1 MADNIGNKA
10 AHDYHLD
17 IAPVQEGFYVKGAA
31 HCDWGM
37 KNRLSRLFDPKS
49 GNTVMLAF
57 DHGYI
62 MGPTAGLERIDVVIP
77 PLIPYVNVLMGTKG
91 ILRSCISPAAP
102 VAKCVRVTYD
112 TTVLFDEMSNGGGIA
127 CDIENAVRMNADC
140 MAVQTFIGAPG
151 ESRSLE
157 LLCRTADAGA
167 RYGIPTLGVVAV
179 GKQMERTEKFFQLAT
194 RVLAENGAN
203 VVKSYYCDGFERV
216 AAACPVPI
224 VIAGGKKLPELEALE
239 MAYRAIAEGAR
250 GVDMAGTSSSP
261 TAPPAWPRPSA
272 RWSTGATP
280 PSRPLRSTR
289 KSKTPDQEG
298 TFMSAEYMHIGI
310 PITNKKPGMTYNE
323 GAKFW
328 VSNVDDYDYKI
339 EYLKFEEGAPF
350 PEVLHRCPHVAYKV
364 DSLEKYIADADSV
377 ICGPM
382 QANDQGDQVAFVWKD
397 GAILELYQPK

>member
-1 MADNIGNKA
+1 
-10 AHDYHLD
+10 
-17 IAPVQEGFYVKGAA
+17 
-31 HCDWGM
+31 
-37 KNRLSRLFDPKS
+37 
-49 GNTVMLAF
+49 
-57 DHGYI
+57 
-62 MGPTAGLERIDVVIP
+62 
-77 PLIPYVNVLMGTKG
+77 MGTKG

-239 MAYRAIAEGAR
+239 SGLPGHREGAR
-250 GVDMAGTSSSP
+250 GWTWAGTSSSP
-261 TAPPAWPRPSA
+261 TAPPAWPKPSA

-289 KSKTPDQEG
+289 KSKTLDQEG

-323 GAKFW
+323 GGQVLGEQRGRLRLQDR
-328 VSNVDDYDYKI
+328 VSEI
-339 EYLKFEEGAPF
+339 LRRGTPF
-350 PEVLHRCPHVAYKV
+350 PPRCFTATPRGLQGGQPGEVHCRRGQRHLRPHAGQRPGRPAG
-364 DSLEKYIADADSV
+364 L
-377 ICGPM
+377 
-382 QANDQGDQVAFVWKD
+382 VWKD